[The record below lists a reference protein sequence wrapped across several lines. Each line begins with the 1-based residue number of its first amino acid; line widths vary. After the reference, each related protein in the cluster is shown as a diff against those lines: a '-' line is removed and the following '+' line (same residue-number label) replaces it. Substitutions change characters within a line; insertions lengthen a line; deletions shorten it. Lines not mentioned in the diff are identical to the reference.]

1 MEEFFTMI
9 VLIADAT
16 LRVSAPLILAAL
28 AGLFAERSG
37 VVDIALEGK
46 LLGAAFAA
54 ATVAA
59 VSQSAW
65 LGLAAGISFSVALS
79 MIHAYACVTHKGDQV
94 VSGMA
99 INILVAGLGPTL
111 ALAWFRLGGQTPRV
125 EGSGRFHPWHWPGAQ
140 ALENTPIVGGLYSE
154 VISGHNVIVYVA
166 LLTVPMTAWII
177 YKTRFGL
184 RLRAVGESPEAV
196 DTAGISVDRMR
207 YQALIIT
214 GVLCGIGGTYLSI
227 AQNAGFLRNM
237 SAGQGF
243 IALAALIFGKWR
255 PWPTMF
261 ACFLFAFT
269 DAVQTRLQGVDI
281 PGIGVIPVQFIQA
294 LPFALTVILLAGFVG
309 KAVAPRASGIPYI
322 KER

>member
-1 MEEFFTMI
+1 
-9 VLIADAT
+9 
-16 LRVSAPLILAAL
+16 
-28 AGLFAERSG
+28 
-37 VVDIALEGK
+37 
-46 LLGAAFAA
+46 
-54 ATVAA
+54 
-59 VSQSAW
+59 
-65 LGLAAGISFSVALS
+65 
-79 MIHAYACVTHKGDQV
+79 
-94 VSGMA
+94 
-99 INILVAGLGPTL
+99 
-111 ALAWFRLGGQTPRV
+111 
-125 EGSGRFHPWHWPGAQ
+125 
-140 ALENTPIVGGLYSE
+140 
-154 VISGHNVIVYVA
+154 
-166 LLTVPMTAWII
+166 VPMTAWVI

-281 PGIGVIPVQFIQA
+281 PGIGVIPVHFIQA